1 MLTAC
6 ETYLLAHYLANVA
19 SGLRRRD
26 PEAQALAGWMADK
39 ESHIRLGSRGR
50 RRRPRFRACHEDEVS
65 RQRFRSLRQTLEAER
80 PTRRPRRDKT
90 GQRLLNLAQTTGL
103 SRTDAAILELLV
115 RYQTH
120 SIFQSLVDDVLI
132 SPSRWHDVNIGGRA
146 LPLLLG
152 HSAGA
157 IVRRLHGDAPLIR
170 TGLVSVDEDG
180 DMKAIDRLNRL
191 ARAPAEAGSE
201 VNRLLFDVAP
211 RTDLQWSD
219 YDHVAGDRDHVETL
233 LKGALERGEPG
244 VNILLH
250 GPPGTGK
257 TEFCKA
263 VAERLGVTLYSVG
276 ETDEDGREP
285 SRRERQQELRLA
297 QRLLSQDS
305 RSLLLFD
312 EMDDLLGDGLS
323 GLLGLLF
330 GRRSR
335 GNESKV
341 FMHRLLE
348 QAPAPTLWTINGA
361 RDVSP
366 TILRRMMFAFE
377 LRPPTGPVRER
388 VWQRQLARNGIEA
401 DAADVRSLAVEFD
414 VTPGVAAG
422 ATAAARLGGGDIDTV
437 RRGVRSLS
445 RVLGCEK
452 APQGTSARFDPI
464 LIRADTDPTALAERL
479 AGSGERR
486 FSLCLQG
493 PPGTGKSAWIRH
505 LAEQLGL
512 EVLQKRT
519 SDLLSKWVGNT
530 ERRIADA
537 FSEAR
542 DAGAFLVFDEA
553 DSLLADRRFAVR
565 SWEVSQVNEM
575 LTWMESHP
583 LPFACTTNFADHLDP
598 ATLRRFVFKVT
609 LDYLAPEQADAAFRV
624 YFGLEPPAQLKDLAV
639 LTPGDFAVVRRKAE
653 ILGLL
658 DKPEELARMLGEE
671 CDAKPVRPQLVGFR
685 A

>member
-26 PEAQALAGWMADK
+26 PEAQALVEWMADK
-39 ESHIRLGSRGR
+39 ESHIRFGSRGR

-65 RQRFRSLRQTLEAER
+65 RQRFRSLRQTLQAER
-80 PTRRPRRDKT
+80 PTRRPRRDRT

-120 SIFQSLVDDVLI
+120 SIFPSLVDDVLI

-422 ATAAARLGGGDIDTV
+422 AILKRYAAA
-437 RRGVRSLS
+437 
-445 RVLGCEK
+445 C
-452 APQGTSARFDPI
+452 
-464 LIRADTDPTALAERL
+464 
-479 AGSGERR
+479 
-486 FSLCLQG
+486 
-493 PPGTGKSAWIRH
+493 
-505 LAEQLGL
+505 
-512 EVLQKRT
+512 
-519 SDLLSKWVGNT
+519 
-530 ERRIADA
+530 
-537 FSEAR
+537 
-542 DAGAFLVFDEA
+542 
-553 DSLLADRRFAVR
+553 
-565 SWEVSQVNEM
+565 
-575 LTWMESHP
+575 
-583 LPFACTTNFADHLDP
+583 
-598 ATLRRFVFKVT
+598 
-609 LDYLAPEQADAAFRV
+609 AAFRG
-624 YFGLEPPAQLKDLAV
+624 FWAA
-639 LTPGDFAVVRRKAE
+639 RRRRRE
-653 ILGLL
+653 
-658 DKPEELARMLGEE
+658 
-671 CDAKPVRPQLVGFR
+671 RPCASIR
-685 A
+685 H